1 MYGTHL
7 LHGFDGGGVAYSPET
22 TSRMVDGSREATIR
36 LGRQVGC
43 EWGQRLVDVAAR
55 VVGELDSDRFRG
67 ALWRCAVQC
76 LDRPFR
82 LAPLVEP
89 DEADA
94 LRQP

>member
-7 LHGFDGGGVAYSPET
+7 LHGFDGGGAYSPET
-22 TSRMVDGSREATIR
+22 ARRMVDWSREATIR
-36 LGRQVGC
+36 LRRQVGR
-43 EWGQRLVDVAAR
+43 EWRQRLVDVAAR
-55 VVGELDSDRFRG
+55 VVGELDGDRLRG
-67 ALWRCAVQC
+67 ALWRGSVQR
-76 LDRPFR
+76 LDGPFR